1 MKTSS
6 RYTIRCHDVGVCAPG
21 QFVFRDN
28 EAQEVMGFVSGVM
41 HDEGRIEIMLFKPE
55 PIERMRVKHTGRNP
69 DYCSTPMSLHEVI
82 TYLEDILAR
91 DPIIADAWRKVIAN
105 L

>member
-41 HDEGRIEIMLFKPE
+41 
-55 PIERMRVKHTGRNP
+55 HTGRNP